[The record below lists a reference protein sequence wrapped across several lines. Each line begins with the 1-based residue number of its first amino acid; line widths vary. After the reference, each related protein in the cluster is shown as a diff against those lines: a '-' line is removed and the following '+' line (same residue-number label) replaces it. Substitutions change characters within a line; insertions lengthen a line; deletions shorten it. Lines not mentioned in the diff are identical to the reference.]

1 MEGESEEDVMADS
14 DTSFLAEFVEWLIE
28 WVLTSAMLYCVV
40 ALIGE
45 SWGFSRLS
53 FFTCLGIVYVVP
65 KLVGR
70 T

>member
-1 MEGESEEDVMADS
+1 MAKEDTGASFIADC
-14 DTSFLAEFVEWLIE
+14 AEWLIE

-45 SWGFSRLS
+45 SWGFSRLP
-53 FFTCLGIVYVVP
+53 FFTCLGVVYVVP